1 MTDRTERMI
10 GQVQYEYL
18 FMDRKRIGG
27 NIEAI
32 MKDRKCTKVTLSQAM
47 NISRPTLDAFLKG
60 DIHNAGKYDEYIR
73 RLLVYMQLTDSV
85 LDNYKTLP
93 DVKKMRCNSVQKE
106 VVREGLQGMR
116 LPYITGRT
124 YRSAM
129 SECRRIIQNGGDGIA
144 ISFQVPDV
152 TKIFGELTEEYPEL
166 YIGVADVSSREE
178 ASLAVDSGA
187 RFIFTNFNIKEV
199 GSFCK
204 ERDVFCVMGATTLTE
219 VYNAQA
225 QGSDVVNLYPW
236 EAIHPSIELA
246 MREAFPKME
255 FMATMDVEEAEKHKD
270 EFFAILIH

>member
-1 MTDRTERMI
+1 MI

-18 FMDRKRIGG
+18 FMDRKRIGS

-93 DVKKMRCNSVQKE
+93 DVKKMRCNSVQKD
-106 VVREGLQGMR
+106 VVRKGLQGMQ
-116 LPYITGRT
+116 LPYVDGKT
-124 YRSAM
+124 YNSALR
-129 SECRRIIQNGGDGIA
+129 ECKKYIQNGIDGFML
-144 ISFQVPDV
+144 SYQVPEA
-152 TKIFGELTEEYPEL
+152 TKILADLTEEYPDI
-166 YIGVADVSSREE
+166 YIGVADVSNREE

-187 RFIFTNFNIKEV
+187 RFVFTNFVVKEV

-204 ERDVFCVMGATTLTE
+204 ERDVFCGMSATTLTE

-236 EAIHPSIELA
+236 EAIHPSMLRA
-246 MREAFPKME
+246 MQEAFPKME
-255 FMATMDVEEAEKHKD
+255 FVATMDETEAEKHKD
-270 EFFAILIH
+270 EFFAILIR